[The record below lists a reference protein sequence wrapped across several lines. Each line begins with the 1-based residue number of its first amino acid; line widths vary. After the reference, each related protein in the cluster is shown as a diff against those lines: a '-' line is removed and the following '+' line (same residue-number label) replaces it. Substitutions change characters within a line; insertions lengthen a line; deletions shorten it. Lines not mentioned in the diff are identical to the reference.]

1 MRLIPRDPS
10 ASEDREL
17 MEMVRGPVA
26 PRSGIGDDQD
36 LGRNYARALVESA
49 AALPLPGGETGAAEA
64 EKRARLVEM
73 VHVQRAVLP
82 VACARSAFHGFLLGS
97 ASSLALLG
105 LRSWWSNR
113 R

>member
-1 MRLIPRDPS
+1 
-10 ASEDREL
+10 
-17 MEMVRGPVA
+17 
-26 PRSGIGDDQD
+26 
-36 LGRNYARALVESA
+36 
-49 AALPLPGGETGAAEA
+49 
-64 EKRARLVEM
+64 M

-105 LRSWWSNR
+105 LRSWWSSR